1 MRILIVEDDS
11 NVRSFLHNAM
21 KALRR
26 GVKIETATNG
36 ADGLKMARRQEY
48 DLIITD
54 FHMPK
59 LNGLDLTFTLRQEG
73 YTIPIV
79 VVSADPDTETDA
91 IAAGSSLFL
100 HKPVSLE
107 NLRYMLDV
115 FGL

>member
-11 NVRSFLHNAM
+11 NVRSFLQNAM

-26 GVKIETATNG
+26 GVTIETATNG
-36 ADGLKMARRQEY
+36 ADGLKMALRQEY

-59 LNGLDLTFTLRQEG
+59 LNGLDLTFTLRQKG
-73 YTIPIV
+73 YIMPIV
-79 VVSADPDTETDA
+79 VVSADPDAETDA
-91 IAAGSSLFL
+91 MAAGSSLFL

-107 NLRYMLDV
+107 NLRYMLDM